1 MLYHGCISTYISP
14 IIGQTRVAPG
24 LFADCASSAQ
34 HQGAGQPN
42 LCGSL
47 VLSARKR
54 VGEPQWSIRKFRQQS
69 SETISYIQKLLQ
81 TRRVWHGMCEISV
94 WYALRPTKFQ
104 AIKVQSMLSFGLY
117 LSDFRGRG
125 NAGGRMGDGQTMVEN
140 LALSLCRQLLRWLP
154 TFSNMPNLNC
164 VEFSYWTCWWLSNMQ
179 TECWF
184 GVFHVQ
190 PTLVF
195 HRFPRRFPPARSQD
209 GPVTRGGL
217 VGFEA
222 LGRWL
227 CGYGAA
233 WVRNAGRKT
242 TKGRW
247 KLHFNGVK

>member
-1 MLYHGCISTYISP
+1 MEC
-14 IIGQTRVAPG
+14 VKF
-24 LFADCASSAQ
+24 LFDM
-34 HQGAGQPN
+34 HFD
-42 LCGSL
+42 
-47 VLSARKR
+47 
-54 VGEPQWSIRKFRQQS
+54 WQS
-69 SETISYIQKLLQ
+69 SKLSRSNRCYHSDCTCQ
-81 TRRVWHGMCEISV
+81 ISV
-94 WYALRPTKFQ
+94 EEAMR
-104 AIKVQSMLSFGLY
+104 
-117 LSDFRGRG
+117 
-125 NAGGRMGDGQTMVEN
+125 GRMGDGQTMVEN

-233 WVRNAGRKT
+233 WVRNAGMKMI
-242 TKGRW
+242 KGRW